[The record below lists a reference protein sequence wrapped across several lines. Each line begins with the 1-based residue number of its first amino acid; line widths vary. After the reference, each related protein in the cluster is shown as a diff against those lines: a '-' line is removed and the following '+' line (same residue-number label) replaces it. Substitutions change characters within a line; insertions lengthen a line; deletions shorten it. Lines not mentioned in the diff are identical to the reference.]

1 MTAVGGWSE
10 VVGGA
15 GSEATAAET
24 VGEGLGRGPAAD
36 EAARSGVVQGSAV
49 VVCEELGSV
58 GPGGGESDS
67 SGAGVGAGPRGV
79 GGGDVRGGA
88 SSVSGGGLVGG
99 CVLYKHGI
107 V

>member
-15 GSEATAAET
+15 GSEATAAEA

-49 VVCEELGSV
+49 VVCEELGS
-58 GPGGGESDS
+58 GPAVARATVAALVWGLGLGGL
-67 SGAGVGAGPRGV
+67 GVGTSVVVRVRFRAAGWSAAV
-79 GGGDVRGGA
+79 CCTSMA
-88 SSVSGGGLVGG
+88 
-99 CVLYKHGI
+99 
-107 V
+107 